1 MEQGAADRNTTSF
14 GDLPLEVQSMIGRY
28 LWQYELPV
36 CLRVCRAWQKIFSP
50 HLWREA
56 DLSWNRKE
64 VEYDFVD
71 GLKTYGHLLRSL
83 TVRDDS
89 LFLCSIMRSRPNFQL
104 TSLEVHLTH
113 TGHWQPFIHFLRR
126 GSTTGWK
133 RLIFSVTVEQGP
145 TYEFAADF
153 FEALLKHASTLEV
166 VRLEDECYADAEG
179 INRLLCTAPNLK
191 VLYVSND
198 HKDGHSGG
206 YLDAKAIV
214 DSEWVCDDLEVFA
227 CEIRNIPRPD
237 ITRTILNQPATKFVQ
252 TGTVE
257 ESLDLQYRI
266 YSKLAR
272 LTKLR
277 ELTLGFYYIPGNS
290 IVVPKN
296 RDHIR
301 QFDCLAMTLESGL
314 DLLKDL
320 TELREVGL
328 QDMEIYIDGEQ
339 EQEWFDEHWPNVAID
354 NENLDED
361 QSDSNTVDEHVSDE
375 EATVEEEEVPL
386 PPPVNS
392 E

>member
-83 TVRDDS
+83 TVRDD
-89 LFLCSIMRSRPNFQL
+89 R
-104 TSLEVHLTH
+104 
-113 TGHWQPFIHFLRR
+113 
-126 GSTTGWK
+126 
-133 RLIFSVTVEQGP
+133 P

-198 HKDGHSGG
+198 HKDGHAGG

-290 IVVPKN
+290 IMVPKN